1 MLQVTSP
8 AEAVQV
14 APAPAG
20 RTRLLLVEDN
30 RGDADLVQMLLRD
43 VCSDG
48 FEVKH
53 TVRLCDALHE
63 LGSSSFDAVLL
74 DLSLPDSYGMEPVT
88 RVRAVAPHLPTIVLT
103 GSDDTSLALRTL
115 REGVQEYVV
124 KGQVTGQS
132 LRRAIEYA
140 MERQALS
147 SALEK
152 TRAEQLLYKDQFL
165 SQVSHEFRTPLTCV
179 EQFSE
184 ILLGGLVGSVPS
196 EQQEYLEIILRN
208 ARQLHHMIDDV
219 LEVTRAEAGKLDV
232 QPTCVD
238 VCDVIDEVLEAF
250 LARASTQCIRLGW
263 GERPQVE
270 WLVLAD
276 RERVL
281 QVLNNLVDNA
291 LKFTPENGAVT
302 LSVGEDAND
311 RGMARIALA
320 DTGCGI
326 SPEAQLLIFERLY
339 QEPNPQTSS
348 RGGLGLGLYICQ
360 QIVTRHG
367 GRIWVDSQPGRG
379 SVFSFTLPRL
389 SLPQLLMPF
398 INGPSE
404 EGRGVA
410 LLTVEV
416 VPGWQAASSPTWK
429 KCRKDIIVGIRGSLA
444 GMNTVVLPGMAHLSD
459 KELVF
464 VITSVAEMNK
474 VSKAIAQQF
483 SSKHLSLTVVAK
495 IGCSLLSQPADNS
508 AERLADAVWTMMAEE
523 TSRRR
528 RT

>member
-1 MLQVTSP
+1 VLQVTSP

-238 VCDVIDEVLEAF
+238 VCDVIDEVLETF

-367 GRIWVDSQPGRG
+367 GRIWVDSQ
-379 SVFSFTLPRL
+379 L
-389 SLPQLLMPF
+389 
-398 INGPSE
+398 GPSE